1 MRKYRKEDPS
11 IVQPAE
17 TQARPKL
24 SSYAKTS
31 THFQLKDHPIYPG
44 HSGQEP
50 MGGVE
55 DEFKIYTSSPLTPES
70 TDILVYWQVSPM
82 RTQPLNAI
90 TPHTTDRLTSLN
102 FPHSS
107 LLPWTSFPSKHL
119 LSRANVSSH
128 QLRRPIPRNEIASA
142 QP

>member
-31 THFQLKDHPIYPG
+31 TRFQLKDHPIYPG

-50 MGGVE
+50 MGGGRRRIQNIHIKSIDAGE
-55 DEFKIYTSSPLTPES
+55 YRHPGLLAGKSHAHS
-70 TDILVYWQVSPM
+70 T
-82 RTQPLNAI
+82 T
-90 TPHTTDRLTSLN
+90 
-102 FPHSS
+102 
-107 LLPWTSFPSKHL
+107 
-119 LSRANVSSH
+119 
-128 QLRRPIPRNEIASA
+128 
-142 QP
+142 